1 MPYIEDQDLDQPEP
15 DQPEDEEPAP
25 EAEGARG
32 MLGFV
37 GGLVLGALVGA
48 GIALLVA
55 PERGR
60 TLRRKLARRI
70 RDAGDEIRGDL
81 DQLRDTAEHR
91 LARRRRRL
99 RRRLGREVL

>member
-1 MPYIEDQDLDQPEP
+1 MPYVDDQDPGQPESE
-15 DQPEDEEPAP
+15 QPEQEPAV
-25 EAEGARG
+25 ETEGAAG

-37 GGLVLGALVGA
+37 GGLVLGALIGA

-60 TLRRKLARRI
+60 TLRQRLARRI
-70 RDAGDEIRGDL
+70 RSAGHEIRDDL
-81 DQLRDTAEHR
+81 DNLRDVAARR

-99 RRRLGREVL
+99 RRRLGREVS

>member
-1 MPYIEDQDLDQPEP
+1 MPYTEDQDLDQAEPE
-15 DQPEDEEPAP
+15 QLEDEGAEPGV
-25 EAEGARG
+25 EGATG

-37 GGLVLGALVGA
+37 GGLVLGALIGA

-70 RDAGDEIRGDL
+70 RTAGDEIRDDL
-81 DQLRDTAEHR
+81 DHLRDTAERR

-99 RRRLGREVL
+99 RRRLGREVS

>member
-1 MPYIEDQDLDQPEP
+1 MPYVDDQDLDQPEP
-15 DQPEDEEPAP
+15 ERPEQEPVP
-25 EAEGARG
+25 EAEGATG

-37 GGLVLGALVGA
+37 GGLVLGALIGA

-60 TLRRKLARRI
+60 ALRQKLARRI
-70 RDAGDEIRGDL
+70 RSAGDEIRDDL
-81 DQLRDTAEHR
+81 DGLRDATARR

-99 RRRLGREVL
+99 RRRLGREVS